1 MGNHHRFAV
10 LPLFALLGG
19 LAGQGLVLA
28 QEVLQTPAVP
38 SPALAN
44 NPLQARPLDAQR
56 LGGQRGGTD
65 TFNDMSL
72 RGVVADNRAV
82 NVSTGGNLV
91 SQGAL
96 SGMSGVPML
105 VQNTGNNVLI
115 QSATIINVQLK

>member
-1 MGNHHRFAV
+1 M
-10 LPLFALLGG
+10 
-19 LAGQGLVLA
+19 
-28 QEVLQTPAVP
+28 
-38 SPALAN
+38 
-44 NPLQARPLDAQR
+44 QARPLDAQR